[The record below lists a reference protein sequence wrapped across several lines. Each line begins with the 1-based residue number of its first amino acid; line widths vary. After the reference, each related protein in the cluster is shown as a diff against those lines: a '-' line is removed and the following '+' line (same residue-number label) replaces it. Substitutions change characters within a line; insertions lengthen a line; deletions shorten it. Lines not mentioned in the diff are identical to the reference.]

1 MWIEKKKKASFS
13 LIKWR
18 TCLCVGCVNRQNI
31 LFLHHEAVLV
41 SKDSVTYY
49 TAKVIHLPLL
59 FCKSMATY
67 QILYPLGYRVEV
79 SISDKRCFLCSCK
92 NSDLFVPLISRTS
105 KL

>member
-49 TAKVIHLPLL
+49 TAKVIRLPLL
-59 FCKSMATY
+59 FFKSMATY
-67 QILYPLGYRVEV
+67 QILYPWVIEWRSV
-79 SISDKRCFLCSCK
+79 SVT
-92 NSDLFVPLISRTS
+92 NALFYVPVRIQTCLFH
-105 KL
+105 